1 MESPFSNNIKEI
13 VTVDI
18 SVQYPD
24 WERIPDIEDI
34 IRVATLCSINSITLP
49 TIATGRELEVS
60 VVLANDELLHVLNR
74 EYRDK
79 DTPTNVL
86 TFANLEGEDI
96 NTEGVLN
103 LGDVLLSFQTIQRE
117 SKEQGKFMLDHLR
130 HLVVHGVLHLIGF
143 DHKEEEEANDM
154 EALEI
159 RILEQLGVQNPYTG
173 TILA

>member
-1 MESPFSNNIKEI
+1 MKER
-13 VTVDI
+13 VTIDI
-18 SVQYPD
+18 SIQYPD

-34 IRVATLCSINSITLP
+34 VRISTLCSINAINLP

-60 VVLANDELLHVLNR
+60 IVMANDELLHVLNR

-86 TFANLEGEDI
+86 TFANLDGEDI

-117 SKEQGKFMLDHLR
+117 SKEQGKFMLDHLK
-130 HLVVHGVLHLIGF
+130 HLIVHGVLHLLGF
-143 DHKEEEEANDM
+143 DHIEEEQANDM

-159 RILEQLGVQNPYTG
+159 RILQQLGVQNPYTG
-173 TILA
+173 SVLA